1 MLLTCPRYT
10 QSAELSSTDR
20 LAMTAMRGQESLDT
34 RTVMQWSLQIL
45 WYHPKTISFS
55 FPILVII
62 IIVIVITFF
71 FFFF

>member
-1 MLLTCPRYT
+1 
-10 QSAELSSTDR
+10 
-20 LAMTAMRGQESLDT
+20 MTAMRGQESLDT

-62 IIVIVITFF
+62 IIVIVIIFF

>member
-1 MLLTCPRYT
+1 
-10 QSAELSSTDR
+10 
-20 LAMTAMRGQESLDT
+20 MRGQESLDT
-34 RTVMQWSLQIL
+34 RTEMRWSLQIL

-62 IIVIVITFF
+62 ITVIIFVFF